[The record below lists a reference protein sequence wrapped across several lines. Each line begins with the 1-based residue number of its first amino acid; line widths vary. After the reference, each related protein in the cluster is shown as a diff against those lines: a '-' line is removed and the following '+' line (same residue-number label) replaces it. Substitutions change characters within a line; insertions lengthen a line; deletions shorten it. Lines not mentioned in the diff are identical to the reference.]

1 MGAGVRRSDTTDAEH
16 YNASLSANQLIY
28 DGGRTWDEWE
38 KSKIQADMS
47 LIDYRTESANV
58 RYKLRIA
65 YVNLLKSQKM
75 VDIWN
80 VILNRRKQN
89 RRLVKLRYEAG
100 REHKGAL
107 LTAEARELEAEV
119 EFRQATRLYELAK
132 QELINVIGITS
143 GLKNFKLREE
153 NFTPLL
159 PSTSNPD
166 FFTLA
171 LQTFPVARQHV
182 LKNIAE
188 ISLQQAKKAR
198 LPSVQLN
205 AETGVTGK
213 WPPDEDAWSAGL
225 SISVP
230 IFEGGKK
237 IAEIKRAEALAAAAN
252 ERYEREVEKT
262 IQTMRQKWVDYLN
275 ALDRME
281 VRKKYQ
287 QASSERAKI
296 AEAQYSG
303 GILSFDNWIII
314 ENEFVDAEKALINTQ
329 AEAMFAEAAWNNILG
344 RTLEYEK
351 DY

>member
-1 MGAGVRRSDTTDAEH
+1 M
-16 YNASLSANQLIY
+16 
-28 DGGRTWDEWE
+28 
-38 KSKIQADMS
+38 
-47 LIDYRTESANV
+47 
-58 RYKLRIA
+58 
-65 YVNLLKSQKM
+65 
-75 VDIWN
+75 
-80 VILNRRKQN
+80 
-89 RRLVKLRYEAG
+89 
-100 REHKGAL
+100 
-107 LTAEARELEAEV
+107 
-119 EFRQATRLYELAK
+119 
-132 QELINVIGITS
+132 
-143 GLKNFKLREE
+143 
-153 NFTPLL
+153 
-159 PSTSNPD
+159 
-166 FFTLA
+166 
-171 LQTFPVARQHV
+171 
-182 LKNIAE
+182 KNIAE